1 MKKKTIK
8 ALAAAALIMSSA
20 AVAYAVPAQPGIHR
34 FQQAD
39 GTTVNVQLVGDEY
52 HAYYTSEDSYV
63 LVNED
68 GLLYFAEL
76 DDAGNIVASQ
86 WRATDVASRS
96 GSLKS
101 FLSTLSKDDMVH
113 AMSMQ
118 GAEARQQAAERNGLF
133 RAPMAK
139 AGAGLFDRVN
149 FPSTGDRKVLVVL
162 VEYQDVKFTLNDP
175 HAYFTDMFTK
185 SGFNEYGG
193 TGSVRDFYDAASCG
207 QFRPQFDIYGPV
219 TLPNDM
225 AYYGAHSGSSNDIRP
240 GDMAKHACE
249 LLDDKI
255 NFADYDTNND
265 GIIDNVF
272 IYYAGRGEATG
283 GAPETVWPHQGSTSG
298 TFDGK
303 RLSHYACT
311 NEWNSD
317 NTPAGIGTFVHEF
330 GHVLGLP
337 DLYATQYPTPAPFT
351 PGSWDTMDQASYNN
365 NGRTPALYSSF
376 ERYALG
382 WVEPTEI
389 TGTLNG
395 KLNPLAD
402 ANECYVINTA
412 NSGEYFILENRQQK
426 GWDKYIPGHG
436 MLIWH
441 IDYLRTIWDRNSCS
455 NNANHQ
461 YVDIE
466 EADNIKTEATRDG
479 DAFPGSA
486 NVTSFG
492 DNTTPSMVT
501 WTSQRLNMPITD
513 IKESAPSG
521 IITFKVKGGVKAQG
535 TTALAAKDV
544 TPRSFTASW
553 NAQAQAKSYQLSVYT
568 TAGDGTKTYAP
579 GFNHRNVGN
588 TTSFQVTGLE
598 PSTSYLYS
606 VVCATDDATSDP
618 SNEIG
623 LNTLALT
630 HEYVIPEVLA
640 ATNVTDESFDANWKA
655 VDGATDYELD
665 VYQRHISGGITE
677 KETFAGNT
685 ATWFSSSSSFNNTKI
700 YYGEGAPSLK
710 LTDEN
715 YISSPY
721 TSGVVSSFKFW
732 HRGQRTATDARIVI
746 EALIDD
752 CWTPVAFVPVNTK
765 SGGSTTTLN
774 SFPAGTKAV
783 RAIVYN
789 STDNG
794 VVYVD
799 DFEMTSGGTE
809 TRIPV
814 DGFTA
819 KATGNVVTFPVTG
832 LNPGSDH
839 FYSIRAIKGGAKS
852 MKSAEMYIKTTGE
865 QSGIDGINGDA
876 SDISVIAN
884 GGMISVTA
892 PAGLGIAVNDLS
904 GRALYLGTTGMTET
918 SLSVAPGIYLVT
930 VGGNTVKVIVK

>member
-1 MKKKTIK
+1 M
-8 ALAAAALIMSSA
+8 
-20 AVAYAVPAQPGIHR
+20 
-34 FQQAD
+34 
-39 GTTVNVQLVGDEY
+39 
-52 HAYYTSEDSYV
+52 
-63 LVNED
+63 
-68 GLLYFAEL
+68 
-76 DDAGNIVASQ
+76 
-86 WRATDVASRS
+86 
-96 GSLKS
+96 
-101 FLSTLSKDDMVH
+101 
-113 AMSMQ
+113 
-118 GAEARQQAAERNGLF
+118 
-133 RAPMAK
+133 
-139 AGAGLFDRVN
+139 
-149 FPSTGDRKVLVVL
+149 
-162 VEYQDVKFTLNDP
+162 
-175 HAYFTDMFTK
+175 
-185 SGFNEYGG
+185 
-193 TGSVRDFYDAASCG
+193 
-207 QFRPQFDIYGPV
+207 
-219 TLPNDM
+219 
-225 AYYGAHSGSSNDIRP
+225 
-240 GDMAKHACE
+240 
-249 LLDDKI
+249 
-255 NFADYDTNND
+255 
-265 GIIDNVF
+265 
-272 IYYAGRGEATG
+272 
-283 GAPETVWPHQGSTSG
+283 
-298 TFDGK
+298 
-303 RLSHYACT
+303 
-311 NEWNSD
+311 
-317 NTPAGIGTFVHEF
+317 
-330 GHVLGLP
+330 
-337 DLYATQYPTPAPFT
+337 
-351 PGSWDTMDQASYNN
+351 
-365 NGRTPALYSSF
+365 
-376 ERYALG
+376 
-382 WVEPTEI
+382 
-389 TGTLNG
+389 
-395 KLNPLAD
+395 
-402 ANECYVINTA
+402 
-412 NSGEYFILENRQQK
+412 
-426 GWDKYIPGHG
+426 
-436 MLIWH
+436 
-441 IDYLRTIWDRNSCS
+441 
-455 NNANHQ
+455 
-461 YVDIE
+461 
-466 EADNIKTEATRDG
+466 
-479 DAFPGSA
+479 
-486 NVTSFG
+486 
-492 DNTTPSMVT
+492 
-501 WTSQRLNMPITD
+501 
-513 IKESAPSG
+513 
-521 IITFKVKGGVKAQG
+521 
-535 TTALAAKDV
+535 
-544 TPRSFTASW
+544 
-553 NAQAQAKSYQLSVYT
+553 
-568 TAGDGTKTYAP
+568 
-579 GFNHRNVGN
+579 GN